1 MTYQL
6 IIKGGR
12 ILSPGDNVDMIAD
25 VAIDDGKIVSIKPEL
40 GDDAN
45 RVLDVRGLLVTP
57 GLLDLH
63 THVDFG
69 MRTVGVNAR
78 GVNPDLIGVRAGVP
92 TIVDAGTTGPMNF
105 GGFRNYVIEKA
116 QTRVLAFLHA
126 GRGGITMEP
135 DVHYED
141 DVNVDFFETA
151 VANNRDIIV
160 GVKMRLMGP
169 GLQSLGATI
178 VELAKSAARKVK
190 LPLMVHCGDHY
201 SKFDGAG
208 EVTRAALRLFEKG
221 DIIEHTYTPI
231 PGGHLTD
238 SGDIS
243 SELRDAVDR
252 GVLVSV
258 AGGGMHFSYRVAQTM
273 LDAGIMPS
281 FIATDLNSINHRQ
294 GCWSF
299 TEVLS
304 QFLALGFPLKD
315 VIELATI
322 KPALAVH
329 KDDVLGRLT
338 EGREAD
344 ISILDVVEGDW
355 YYDDIEGNQIKG
367 QQAIMPKATIRRGEV
382 ISVDWGPHPWGW
394 LPAPI
399 V

>member
-1 MTYQL
+1 
-6 IIKGGR
+6 
-12 ILSPGDNVDMIAD
+12 
-25 VAIDDGKIVSIKPEL
+25 
-40 GDDAN
+40 
-45 RVLDVRGLLVTP
+45 
-57 GLLDLH
+57 
-63 THVDFG
+63 

-135 DVHYED
+135 DVRYED

-231 PGGHLTD
+231 PGGHLTN